1 MTRRPINAAPAAL
14 AAALLATLALAG
26 CKKDEPAPPPPVA
39 TPAPAPAPAPPQAP
53 AAPVVSVTSVD
64 LGNAIGADNRVTT
77 ATAVFGKTDTIY
89 ASVNTSGAATATN
102 KLNAKWSY
110 QDGQTVHTEDRA
122 MQGADTIYEFHIN
135 NPKGWPVGKY
145 KVDISL
151 DGMPV
156 KSAEFTVAK

>member
-1 MTRRPINAAPAAL
+1 MNRKHLSIAL
-14 AAALLATLALAG
+14 ASALVATVGITG
-26 CKKDEPAPPPPVA
+26 CKKKEEPVVTPPPAAETPASTVPAPEPIPS
-39 TPAPAPAPAPPQAP
+39 TAPATIVA
-53 AAPVVSVTSVD
+53 VE

-77 ATAVFGKTDTIY
+77 ANAVFGKTDTIY

-145 KVDISL
+145 KVDLTL
-151 DGMPV
+151 DGGQLQTREFEV
-156 KSAEFTVAK
+156 K

>member
-1 MTRRPINAAPAAL
+1 MNRKHLTIAL
-14 AAALLATLALAG
+14 ASALIATVGITG
-26 CKKDEPAPPPPVA
+26 CKKKEEAVVAPPA
-39 TPAPAPAPAPPQAP
+39 AEAPAPAPMDTTPAAAP
-53 AAPVVSVTSVD
+53 ATINAVE

-89 ASVNTSGAATATN
+89 ASVNTSGAASAGN

-122 MQGADTIYEFHIN
+122 MEGADTMYEFHIQ

-145 KVDISL
+145 KVDVTL
-151 DGMPV
+151 DGGQLQTREFEV
-156 KSAEFTVAK
+156 K

>member
-1 MTRRPINAAPAAL
+1 MNRKHLTIAL
-14 AAALLATLALAG
+14 ASALIATVGITG
-26 CKKDEPAPPPPVA
+26 CKKKEEAAAMPPAA
-39 TPAPAPAPAPPQAP
+39 EAPAPAPVDTAPTVAP
-53 AAPVVSVTSVD
+53 ATINAVE

-77 ATAVFGKTDTIY
+77 ASAVFGKTDTIY
-89 ASVNTSGAATATN
+89 ASINTSGAATATN

-145 KVDISL
+145 KVDITV
-151 DGMPV
+151 DGGQLQTREFEV
-156 KSAEFTVAK
+156 K